1 MYKLGGVGSDELGAN
16 TVEDYRNF
24 SNPTTSFH
32 LYIIL
37 VYVYNQRICILYFN
51 ICANSV
57 EDYSEFLKY
66 ASFL

>member
-1 MYKLGGVGSDELGAN
+1 MYKLGEVGSDELDAN
-16 TVEDYRNF
+16 TAEEYRNF
-24 SNPTTSFH
+24 SNPPTSSH
-32 LYIIL
+32 LYLIL
-37 VYVYNQRICILYFN
+37 VYLYNQRIWVLYFN

>member
-1 MYKLGGVGSDELGAN
+1 MYKLGEVGSDELDAN

-57 EDYSEFLKY
+57 EDYAEFLKY